1 MSMLKPI
8 APDLFSLR
16 DSSTGVA
23 TQWRAASSAFQDM
36 EAMRDE
42 RITHEMSCVG
52 NHMRRCNKIKCMDQ
66 RTRKYRKRVET
77 SCSGTKHARCLHGT
91 GVAKL
96 HRDAV
101 ITCQNTRARR
111 GTVVADES
119 FYELW
124 KQKLDEDNSI
134 TIVWDNETTQ
144 TKRKIRTALVD
155 LCNKII
161 SSSDCKRNRDFFLPL
176 PTAVTR
182 PGSCSARQ
190 RGQRHQLSLYRQPY
204 RFWSCPTSKTTES
217 PTPAVPLLPE
227 VKQIRRNRCQDQTK
241 LTWPFLLPATI
252 WTIAG
257 GNSFLVILTFKP
269 MCKDRKEMRLPVLL
283 AMFVAFI

>member
-1 MSMLKPI
+1 MLKPIVKQWNNVI

-124 KQKLDEDNSI
+124 KQNLDEDNSI

-155 LCNKII
+155 LSNKII

-190 RGQRHQLSLYRQPY
+190 RGQRHQLSLYTQPY
-204 RFWSCPTSKTTES
+204 RFWACPTSSQDSGVTDASCLSVLCPYVYIHILMISNRMNEDNLIK
-217 PTPAVPLLPE
+217 PIPA
-227 VKQIRRNRCQDQTK
+227 
-241 LTWPFLLPATI
+241 
-252 WTIAG
+252 
-257 GNSFLVILTFKP
+257 
-269 MCKDRKEMRLPVLL
+269 
-283 AMFVAFI
+283 

>member
-1 MSMLKPI
+1 MSMLKPIVKQWNNVI

-66 RTRKYRKRVET
+66 QTRKYRKCVET

-101 ITCQNTRARR
+101 ITCQNIRARR
-111 GTVVADES
+111 CTVVADES

-144 TKRKIRTALVD
+144 TKRKIRTALAD
-155 LCNKII
+155 LSNKKKSYHLQIAKGTGT
-161 SSSDCKRNRDFFLPL
+161 SFYHP
-176 PTAVTR
+176 VTR

-190 RGQRHQLSLYRQPY
+190 RGQRHQLSLYTQPY
-204 RFWSCPTSKTTES
+204 RFWACPTS
-217 PTPAVPLLPE
+217 
-227 VKQIRRNRCQDQTK
+227 RQDNGVTDASC
-241 LTWPFLLPATI
+241 P
-252 WTIAG
+252 
-257 GNSFLVILTFKP
+257 S
-269 MCKDRKEMRLPVLL
+269 
-283 AMFVAFI
+283 VA